1 MKHGDVSRCVRTVK
15 LQQEMLHAQLPRA
28 QPQIDLT
35 SCSISIVKQAHY
47 MMNSIL
53 SCSCPFPT
61 YHTCYAASCLSGGVV
76 CSRACVPLRFVCV
89 SYTVKVNPNLYF

>member
-15 LQQEMLHAQLPRA
+15 LQQEMLHTQLPRA

-53 SCSCPFPT
+53 CARVLFQLITLVMLPRV
-61 YHTCYAASCLSGGVV
+61 YQEASCAAEHVSPSGL
-76 CSRACVPLRFVCV
+76 CA
-89 SYTVKVNPNLYF
+89 